1 MEKFSRITVE
11 PNKLAGQACIRG
23 MRFPVHQ
30 ILDLLAAG
38 QTTRQILED
47 YPYLEPED
55 ITEAIEYAA
64 WVTRE
69 ETVSLPPA
77 ALA

>member
-1 MEKFSRITVE
+1 MTFTRITID
-11 PNKLAGQACIRG
+11 PQILHGQPCIRG

-38 QTTRQILED
+38 QTSAQILQA

-55 ITEAIEYAA
+55 LTEAIEYAA

-69 ETVSLPPA
+69 ETVPLPPVA
-77 ALA
+77 SG